1 MRLYIHSLDE
11 EVGSRRDGGECLSD
25 DSNRLKELLDG
36 KLSAQEIADDP
47 VLASLAERIYGADF
61 IEHIGIS
68 RGETKRALADQFSE
82 VEGDDPLIEE
92 IPDLPL
98 PMPDDMPPNPVYII
112 DDEEIESRSLV
123 SKLKIGVG
131 FTAMIGVFVNLFYG
145 FGNFMGGCTESM
157 HATCRFTERM
167 KLNWLDFHRTDSFDA
182 WSEVG
187 AFGIPD
193 GILIAGCLLLIYSGW
208 KK

>member
-1 MRLYIHSLDE
+1 M
-11 EVGSRRDGGECLSD
+11 GSRRDGGECLSD